1 MHMQQTALAVRLW
14 VGALL
19 LPLCFGTGQVLAQN
33 GAAISQGFATT
44 ETNLVTGALMSL
56 SEESGNTVGLA
67 NSDNVEQLVGVL
79 GDRSLI
85 ALDSNGSK
93 QVQVV
98 TNGITL
104 ALVSDINGDI
114 KTGDKI
120 TASPVSGVGMKA
132 TESMP
137 IVGSAQADLA
147 SIETKET
154 TIQSTDQGEQTI
166 KVGSIPLQVNVTFYE
181 TPEDRDATL
190 PPFLHD
196 FASNLA
202 GKQVS
207 PVRIILA
214 ALILLLALLS
224 IAVLLYSAVQ
234 SSIISIGRNP
244 LSEAAVHKSL
254 WQVGGIIFGIL
265 LLTVIAIYLI
275 LIT

>member
-1 MHMQQTALAVRLW
+1 MRVHQAILSVRLW

-19 LPLCFGTGQVLAQN
+19 LPLCFVVYASAEN
-33 GAAISQGFATT
+33 GAAISQGFETT
-44 ETNLVTGALMSL
+44 ETNLVAGALMSL
-56 SEESGNTVGLA
+56 SDQNGNTVSLA
-67 NSDNVEQLVGVL
+67 NSDNIEGLIGVL
-79 GDRSLI
+79 GDRPLI
-85 ALDSNGSK
+85 ALDSSGSK

-98 TNGITL
+98 TNGLTL
-104 ALVSDINGDI
+104 AMVSDINGDI

-132 TESMP
+132 TKSTP
-137 IVGSAQADLA
+137 IIGTAQADLA
-147 SIETKET
+147 EVQTKET
-154 TIQSTDQGEQTI
+154 TIQSTDQGSQTVRI
-166 KVGSIPLQVNVTFYE
+166 GAIPLQVNATFYE
-181 TPEDRDATL
+181 TAEKLNSVL
-190 PPFLHD
+190 PLFLHD
-196 FASNLA
+196 LASSIA
-202 GKQVS
+202 GKQVA

-214 ALILLLALLS
+214 GLILLLALVS

>member
-1 MHMQQTALAVRLW
+1 MHQVVLAMRLW
-14 VGALL
+14 VGAMV
-19 LPLCFGTGQVLAQN
+19 LPLCFGTAYVAAEN
-33 GAAISQGFATT
+33 GAAISQGFETT
-44 ETNLVTGALMSL
+44 ETNLVAGALMSL
-56 SEESGNTVGLA
+56 SAESGNTVGLA
-67 NSDNVEQLVGVL
+67 NSDNVEELIGVL
-79 GDRSLI
+79 GDKSLI
-85 ALDSNGSK
+85 ALDSSGSK

-98 TNGITL
+98 TSGLTL
-104 ALVSDINGDI
+104 AMISNINGDI

-120 TASPVSGVGMKA
+120 TASPISGVGMKA
-132 TESMP
+132 TKSA
-137 IVGSAQADLA
+137 IIIGTAQANMAD
-147 SIETKET
+147 IQTKEA
-154 TIQSTDQGEQTI
+154 TIQSADQASQTVKI
-166 KVGSIPLQVNVTFYE
+166 GAIPVQVNVTFYE
-181 TPEDRDATL
+181 TPEDRTTAL
-190 PPFLHD
+190 PLFLHD
-196 FASNLA
+196 FASNVA

-214 ALILLLALLS
+214 GLILLLSLLS